1 MANMDLENTL
11 FSEMPKG
18 SISKI
23 IVNRITDALINGS
36 LKPGD
41 KIPTELEFSER
52 LGVGR
57 NAVREAVK
65 VLVGFGVLEI
75 RRAEGTFVT
84 EDFNQNLMDPLIYG
98 LILSKGSMKELLEFK
113 ISLWG
118 AILYMA
124 VKNASDEEV
133 REMKNIWQK
142 FHDAMME
149 EPGDSEKM
157 YRANKELND
166 YVGAS
171 CKNKMLDALN
181 EISVKFAAYTRH
193 RAIEV
198 SIERGQRNLLPDAY
212 WEDIQ
217 LIETRD
223 QNRILKHC
231 DEKLQM
237 WCDLLL

>member
-1 MANMDLENTL
+1 MANKDLDHTL

-23 IVNRITDALINGS
+23 IINRITDALINGS
-36 LKPGD
+36 LQPGD
-41 KIPTELEFSER
+41 KIPTEIEFSER

-65 VLVGFGVLEI
+65 VLVEFGVLEI

-84 EDFNQNLMDPLIYG
+84 ESFNQNLMNPLIYG

-118 AILYMA
+118 AVVYMA
-124 VKNASDEEV
+124 ARNATDEEV
-133 REMKNIWQK
+133 AEMKRIWQK
-142 FHDAMME
+142 FHDAVME
-149 EPGDSEKM
+149 EPGDPEKM
-157 YRANKELND
+157 YEANKELNN

-193 RAIEV
+193 RAIEA

-212 WEDIQ
+212 WDDIR
-217 LIETRD
+217 LIETRNED
-223 QNRILKHC
+223 AILKHC

>member
-1 MANMDLENTL
+1 MDLESTL
-11 FSEMPKG
+11 FAEMPKG

-23 IVNRITDALINGS
+23 IINRITDALINGS

-41 KIPTELEFSER
+41 KIPTELEFSEK

-65 VLVGFGVLEI
+65 VLVEFGVLEI

-84 EDFNQNLMDPLIYG
+84 ENFNQNLMNPLIYG
-98 LILSKGSMKELLEFK
+98 LILSKGSMEELLEFK

-118 AILYMA
+118 AVLYMA
-124 VKNASDEEV
+124 VRNATEE
-133 REMKNIWQK
+133 EITKMKEIWQK
-142 FHDAMME
+142 FYDAMME
-149 EPGDSEKM
+149 EPGDLEKM
-157 YRANKELND
+157 YEANKEFNN
-166 YVGAS
+166 YVGES

-181 EISVKFAAYTRH
+181 EISVKFATYTRH

-198 SIERGQRNLLPDAY
+198 SIERNQRNLLPDAY
-212 WEDIQ
+212 WDDLM
-217 LIETRD
+217 LIETRNTD
-223 QNRILKHC
+223 AILKHC

-237 WCDLLL
+237 WRDLLL

>member
-1 MANMDLENTL
+1 MDLETTL

-23 IVNRITDALINGS
+23 IISRITDAMINGS

-41 KIPTELEFSER
+41 KIPTELEFSEK

-57 NAVREAVK
+57 NAVREAIK
-65 VLVGFGVLEI
+65 VLVEFGVLEI

-84 EDFNQNLMDPLIYG
+84 EDFNQNLMNPVIYG

-118 AILYMA
+118 AVLYMA
-124 VKNASDEEV
+124 VRNASDKDIQ
-133 REMKNIWQK
+133 EMKKIWQK

-149 EPGDSEKM
+149 EPGDLEKM
-157 YRANKELND
+157 YAANQDFNN
-166 YVGAS
+166 YVGS
-171 CKNKMLDALN
+171 VCKNRMLDALN

-212 WEDIQ
+212 WAE
-217 LIETRD
+217 L
-223 QNRILKHC
+223 
-231 DEKLQM
+231 
-237 WCDLLL
+237 